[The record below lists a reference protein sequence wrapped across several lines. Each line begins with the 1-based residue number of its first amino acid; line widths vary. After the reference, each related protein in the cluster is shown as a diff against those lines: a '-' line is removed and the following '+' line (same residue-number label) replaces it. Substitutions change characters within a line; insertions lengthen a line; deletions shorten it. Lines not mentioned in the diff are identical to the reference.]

1 MKRILL
7 FLSILTFVVVALLQ
21 AQAAQVLNYQGVLKN
36 PNGTVRPD
44 AQATLTLEF
53 VQDGAVVYSEVHN
66 VMTNGNGY
74 FSLHP
79 GAGSALVGN
88 FDAVDWGGG
97 AIVMRTVLDG
107 VAIAETQL
115 TAVPYAMYAEQ
126 VAGWD
131 IVWNSIDS
139 LGYALN
145 ETTLLLDDV
154 VLSVEHLTM
163 ADDTLGLRIDS
174 LRNYVDVQVQ
184 DIKNSEAEIAK
195 GANFFNATLYA
206 PLQAGLYHTLQSA
219 IEAAPEHLRRSGTVV
234 TFRCDSINWRSVQ
247 FVGSDSLSW
256 TDGKFWSNYGSVGNF
271 TIPYLDCD
279 STTRLS
285 VPDYIRRQGLIITY
299 VKNNHVVNEQYI
311 DSCLDNSVWCKNES
325 WLPLTAM
332 NEEIAYMRNVV
343 DSINARV
350 KKMDKDVQALS
361 NAGSW
366 FYVGHN
372 EKFSQ
377 AGAIDYRGESVVD
390 YEMLHT
396 DFIPIQNE
404 WMVKTYGNKTYPG
417 ISFYRDKDLKTRI
430 PSKFDAVEDDTWQWQ
445 EIDFMLDAIPYGAQ
459 YFIVNLVIDKKDEAA
474 LSLRHSIENVIDIS
488 QPYTYRQEQS
498 LFSYSGAF
506 TNISGKRTIDSNY
519 KHSRFLP
526 LTPGVQYKVVATG
539 NYTPDLTVPLVVY
552 YNDVSFSSMV
562 GYDLGTIQDDRTTQ
576 GVLAISGET
585 APENAN
591 YVVVNSCPARGESVV
606 MSGSLTTDL
615 LNEVYTRVGGL
626 ENTKSCIS
634 ERKLVTLG
642 DSFTTNSGNKS
653 TYWQQLLADW
663 SGVVWSSEETLTG
676 LNGYAPMG
684 YGGAW
689 VMPNDVN
696 SLSIRSMYVRRYVP
710 NIIILYGGQNDKTN
724 IYKMGSIE
732 DEPFIPEQLVDLSA
746 NSEITTVEAALEYMK
761 GRTPKKNHTIL
772 NIKINEWSRLYYMAD
787 TLQWDDAKA
796 WVTPIEE
803 VSFYSAYKGMIE
815 RFFAETPLASIY
827 CMTLMQC
834 DSTRY
839 DGSLGTWEEAD
850 ALRRAKNEAIKEIA
864 DYYGIPVIDLW
875 NKSGITPYNA
885 KSHYNDWLH
894 PNQYGYRRLAEC
906 VYRHLK

>member
-1 MKRILL
+1 MKRISL
-7 FLSILTFVVVALLQ
+7 FLSILTLVIVTLLQ

-36 PNGTVRPD
+36 PNGTVRPNT
-44 AQATLTLEF
+44 QAELTLEF
-53 VQDGAVVYSEVHN
+53 VQEGVVIYSEVHN
-66 VMTNGNGY
+66 VTTNSNGY

-79 GAGSALVGN
+79 GAGSSLIGS
-88 FDAVDWGGG
+88 FDAIAWGDGT
-97 AIVMRTVLDG
+97 IVMRTLLDG

-115 TAVPYAMYAEQ
+115 TAVPYAMHAEH
-126 VAGWD
+126 VKGWD
-131 IVWNSIDS
+131 IVWSSIDS
-139 LGYALN
+139 IGEAHDQ
-145 ETTLLLDDV
+145 TTLLLDDAM
-154 VLSVEHLTM
+154 LTIEQLKITN
-163 ADDTLGLRIDS
+163 DTLMQRIDTLQS
-174 LRNYVDVQVQ
+174 YVDEQVQ
-184 DIKNSEAEIAK
+184 DIKNTESEIAK

-206 PLQAGLYHTLQSA
+206 PLETGLYHTLQSA
-219 IEAAPEHLRRSGTVV
+219 IEAAPKHLRSSGTVV

-247 FVGSDSLSW
+247 FVGCDTLSW
-256 TDGKFWSNYGSVGNF
+256 NDAKSWNNYGGVGNF
-271 TIPYLDCD
+271 TIPYLDSD

-311 DSCLDNSVWCKNES
+311 DSCLDNSAWCKSES
-325 WLPLTAM
+325 WLPLTVM
-332 NEEIAYMRNVV
+332 YEELAHMRNVV

-350 KKMDKDVQALS
+350 KKMDKDVQTLS

-366 FYVGHN
+366 FYVGHK

-377 AGAIDYRGESVVD
+377 AGGIDYRGESVVD
-390 YEMLHT
+390 YELMHT

-430 PSKFDAVEDDTWQWQ
+430 PSKFDAVQDDTWQWQ
-445 EIDFMLDAIPYGAQ
+445 EMDFMLDAIPYGAQ
-459 YFIVNLVIDKKDEAA
+459 YFVVNLVVDKKDEAA

-488 QPYTYRQEQS
+488 QPYTYREEES
-498 LFSYSGAF
+498 VFSYTGAY
-506 TNISGKRTIDSNY
+506 TNITGKRTINANY

-526 LTPGVQYKVVATG
+526 LESGTQYKVIATG
-539 NYTPDLTVPLVVY
+539 NYTEDLTVPLVVY
-552 YNDVSFSSMV
+552 YNDVSFTSMV
-562 GYDLGTIQDDRTTQ
+562 GYDLGTIQDDRSTQ
-576 GVLAISGET
+576 GELIISRES
-585 APENAN
+585 APEGTN
-591 YVVVNSCPARGESVV
+591 YVVINSCPSKGESVV
-606 MSGSLTTDL
+606 MSGSSTSDL

-653 TYWQQLLADW
+653 TYWQQLLVEW

-732 DEPFIPEQLVDLSA
+732 DEPFIPEQLVDLST
-746 NSEITTVEAALEYMK
+746 NSEITSIESALEYMK
-761 GRTPKKNHTIL
+761 GRTPKKNHTVL
-772 NIKINEWSRLYYMAD
+772 NIKVNEWSRLYYMAD
-787 TLQWDDAKA
+787 TLHWDDAKA
-796 WVTPIEE
+796 WISPIEE
-803 VSFYSAYKGMIE
+803 VSFYSAYKGIIE
-815 RFFAETPLASIY
+815 RLFAETPLASIY

-885 KSHYNDWLH
+885 KSHYKDWLH